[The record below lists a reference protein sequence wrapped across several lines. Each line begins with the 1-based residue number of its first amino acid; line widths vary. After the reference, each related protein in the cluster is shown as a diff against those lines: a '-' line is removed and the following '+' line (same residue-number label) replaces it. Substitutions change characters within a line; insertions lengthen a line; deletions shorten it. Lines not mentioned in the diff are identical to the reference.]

1 MPELPEVE
9 TIKRNLTPNLGAKI
23 TKIDIKRSDI
33 IKRQDFQLNKI
44 INQDID
50 KIWRRGKYLILSSSP
65 KLNIVLHLGMSG
77 RFYILDVKDEA
88 KEPHIHVIIYLD
100 SQKKLIYQDTRRFG
114 GVWLIKDTALF
125 FEKLGVEP
133 LSSEFTPGYLYEI
146 TRGRRIA
153 IKSLLL
159 NQHLIAGIGNIYA
172 DEALFKAKV
181 RPDKSAGLLTQEET
195 VKLCLAIKD
204 VLKNSIKERGTTFR
218 DFRDG
223 YNGPGN
229 FQNSL
234 QVYGKTN
241 AKCPSCETVLTKKVI
256 GGRTSHFCSNCQL

>member
-9 TIKRNLTPNLGAKI
+9 TIKRNLAANLGAKI
-23 TKIDIKRSDI
+23 IKIDINRQDI
-33 IKRQDFQLNKI
+33 IRRQDYQLNKI
-44 INQDID
+44 INRDID
-50 KIWRRGKYLILSSSP
+50 KIWRRGKYLIISSSSE
-65 KLNIVLHLGMSG
+65 LNIVFHLGMSG
-77 RFYILDVKDEA
+77 RFYILDDKDEA

-100 SQKKLIYQDTRRFG
+100 NQKKLIYQDTRRFG
-114 GVWLIKDTALF
+114 GVWLIKDTASF
-125 FEKLGVEP
+125 FAKLGLEP
-133 LSSEFTPGYLYEI
+133 LSSKFTPGYLYEI
-146 TRGRRIA
+146 SRGRRIA

-172 DEALFKAKV
+172 DEALFKAKI

-195 VKLCLAIKD
+195 VKLCLAIKN

-223 YNGPGN
+223 YNEIGN

-241 AKCPSCETVLTKKVI
+241 AKCPFCETRLTKKVI
-256 GGRTSHFCSNCQL
+256 GGRSSHFCSNCQL